1 MKKIFAP
8 SRSITAIVRR
18 ARYPLALAP
27 LVYAILVTAAMAA
40 GFDND
45 KPTVLITGSNA
56 SHGLA
61 FANDY
66 AELGWNVIATC
77 RTPEKAD
84 RLKALADKY
93 PNIVIEELDIV
104 DFDEIDGLAE
114 KYRDTSIDV
123 LLLNGA
129 INSFRFGPNRFG
141 KIDYDWFEEILKVNV
156 IGQIR
161 VSEAFLEHVAA
172 SDQKKIVAM
181 TSTGGS
187 ITNVQVTFAVAYR
200 TSKAALNMLM
210 RLYSIE
216 QRKRGVI
223 VSIMAP
229 GTVDTEDYMNAADP
243 ESVPRNYQ
251 MMMKAQRLAPRTA
264 INDMIA
270 LIDRLTLEDS
280 GVYYEWTGKVL
291 PW

>member
-1 MKKIFAP
+1 MTDLFSARQIFWKI
-8 SRSITAIVRR
+8 
-18 ARYPLALAP
+18 ARYSWLQLVFAGVIYSIPLSF
-27 LVYAILVTAAMAA
+27 AMAA
-40 GFDND
+40 GFEND
-45 KPTVLITGSNA
+45 RPTVLITGANA
-56 SHGLA
+56 SHGLV

-77 RTPEKAD
+77 RTPQKAD
-84 RLKALADKY
+84 RLKALADKF
-93 PNIVIEELDIV
+93 PNILIEELDIV
-104 DFDEIDGLAE
+104 DFEEIDSLAE
-114 KYRDTSIDV
+114 KYGDTPIDV
-123 LLLNGA
+123 LLLNAA

-141 KIDYDWFEEILKVNV
+141 KIDYDWFEEILKVNI

-161 VSEAFLEHVAA
+161 VSEAFLEHVSA
-172 SDQKKIVAM
+172 SKQKKIIAM

-187 ITNVQVTFAVAYR
+187 IANVESTMAVAYR
-200 TSKAALNMLM
+200 SSKAGLNMLM
-210 RLYSIE
+210 RMYSIE
-216 QRKRGVI
+216 LKDRGVI

-229 GTVDTEDYMNAADP
+229 GTVDTEDYMNAEDP
-243 ESVPRNYQ
+243 ASVPRNYQ
-251 MMMKAQRLAPRTA
+251 MMMKANRLAPRTA

>member
-1 MKKIFAP
+1 MNDVIAIGRIQFKKLSFLNWQRVLGLFIYVI
-8 SRSITAIVRR
+8 S
-18 ARYPLALAP
+18 LAVA
-27 LVYAILVTAAMAA
+27 TAAE
-40 GFDND
+40 FDND
-45 KPTVLITGSNA
+45 KPTVLITGANA

-61 FANDY
+61 FAHDY
-66 AELGWNVIATC
+66 AELGWNVIASC
-77 RTPEKAD
+77 RTPDKAD
-84 RLKALADKY
+84 RLKALADEF

-104 DFDEIDGLAE
+104 DFDEIDSLAD
-114 KYRDTSIDV
+114 KYQDTPIDV
-123 LLLNGA
+123 LLLNAA

-141 KIDYDWFEEILKVNV
+141 KIDYDWFEEILKVNI

-172 SDQKKIVAM
+172 SEQKKIIAM

-187 ITNVQVTFAVAYR
+187 ISNVQSTLAVAYR

-210 RLYSIE
+210 RMYSIE
-216 QRKRGVI
+216 LRDRGVI

-251 MMMKAQRLAPRTA
+251 MMMKAKRLAPRTA
-264 INDMIA
+264 INDMMA

>member
-1 MKKIFAP
+1 MKYPFVTG
-8 SRSITAIVRR
+8 RSSNATVRC
-18 ARYPLALAP
+18 ALRKSFI
-27 LVYAILVTAAMAA
+27 AILMYGISLTAATGAEF
-40 GFDND
+40 GND
-45 KPTVLITGSNA
+45 KPTVLITGANA

-66 AELGWNVIATC
+66 AELGWNVIASC

-104 DFDEIDGLAE
+104 DFDEIDDLAE
-114 KYRDTSIDV
+114 KYRETPIDV
-123 LLLNGA
+123 LLLNAA

-141 KIDYDWFEEILKVNV
+141 KIDYDWFEEILKVNI
-156 IGQIR
+156 IGQMR
-161 VSEAFLEHVAA
+161 VSEAFLEPVAA
-172 SDQKKIVAM
+172 SGQKKIIAM

-187 ITNVQVTFAVAYR
+187 ITNVESTLAVAYR
-200 TSKAALNMLM
+200 TSKAGLNMLM

-216 QRKRGVI
+216 LKKRGVI

-229 GTVDTEDYMNAADP
+229 GTVDTEDYMNAEDP

-251 MMMKAQRLAPRTA
+251 MMMKARRLAPRTA

-280 GVYYEWTGKVL
+280 GVYYEWTGRVL

>member
-1 MKKIFAP
+1 VKKLFLTNH
-8 SRSITAIVRR
+8 SSCSITCYSRWQCAFAI
-18 ARYPLALAP
+18 
-27 LVYAILVTAAMAA
+27 LVYAMSLTVATATE
-40 GFDND
+40 FEND
-45 KPTVLITGSNA
+45 KPTVLITGANA

-84 RLKALADKY
+84 RLKALADKF

-104 DFDEIDGLAE
+104 DFDEVDGLAE
-114 KYRDTSIDV
+114 KYRDTPIDV
-123 LLLNGA
+123 LLLNAA

-141 KIDYDWFEEILKVNV
+141 KIDYDWFEEILKVNI

-172 SDQKKIVAM
+172 SKQKKIIAM

-187 ITNVQVTFAVAYR
+187 ITNVRSTLAVAYR
-200 TSKAALNMLM
+200 SSKAALNMLM
-210 RLYSIE
+210 RMYSIE
-216 QRKRGVI
+216 LKNRGVI

-229 GTVDTEDYMNAADP
+229 GTVDTEDYMNAEDP
-243 ESVPRNYQ
+243 ASVPRNYQ
-251 MMMKAQRLAPRTA
+251 MMMKANRLAPRTA